1 MVLIPL
7 IAGIH
12 AVEHSCLPLRIIP
25 RHNRP
30 RIGNLTHR
38 RRIPASVR
46 LHIILCNHVES
57 VDVAELIQS
66 DIVRIMAGTDG
77 IDTVSYTH
85 LDVYKRQLRLNA
97 GKSELCQSF
106 VESAS
111 VLIVKC
117 NIRLLRKAARHGFL
131 NQGRCIDKS
140 ERPV

>member
-7 IAGIH
+7 VAGIH

-25 RHNRP
+25 RHNRL

-66 DIVRIMAGTDG
+66 DIVRIMARTDG
-77 IDTVSYTH
+77 IDI
-85 LDVYKRQLRLNA
+85 
-97 GKSELCQSF
+97 
-106 VESAS
+106 
-111 VLIVKC
+111 VLLHGHDIGE
-117 NIRLLRKAARHGFL
+117 RLLHAHHTSGQETEFVAVHALKHNPL
-131 NQGRCIDKS
+131 S
-140 ERPV
+140 V